1 MAAPGIPTQRVFN
14 TSRMIERVIFQTRLG
29 YNTRGYNTR
38 GYNTRGYNTRGYNTE
53 KIKFQR
59 KYFATVN
66 YTSIILI
73 LCVRENDNLC

>member
-14 TSRMIERVIFQTRLG
+14 TSRMIERVIFQTRL
-29 YNTRGYNTR
+29 